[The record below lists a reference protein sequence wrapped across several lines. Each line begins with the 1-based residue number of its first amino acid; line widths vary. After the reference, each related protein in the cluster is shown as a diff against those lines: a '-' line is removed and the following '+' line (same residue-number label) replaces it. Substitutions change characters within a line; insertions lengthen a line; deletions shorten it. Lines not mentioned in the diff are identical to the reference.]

1 MAKHAK
7 KNPQKNKIKLMIIIF
22 MIVLIG
28 IFIYFWGNTNK
39 KENSVIEEKKIE
51 ETINNVLYCLK
62 TNNVKEIEESLDY
75 KKLMSIID
83 ESVSN
88 NANMNIEKNLFNNI
102 NWTIEKIEIK
112 SEETTALIELTNK
125 NYKDIILNWMKK
137 IIESK
142 ENDGNVTIE
151 KSLELLEQVLI
162 EDDTIEEKTT
172 IQRINLKKENDKY
185 IIIVDDNLRDLLF
198 PGIDSVLN
206 EIT

>member
-7 KNPQKNKIKLMIIIF
+7 KNPKNNKIKLMIIIF

>member
-28 IFIYFWGNTNK
+28 IFIYFWGNKNK